1 MNARR
6 PSSHNRPAVLL
17 TGFGSFPGVP
27 VNETARLVPALAAIA
42 RDSFK
47 AHTIQHEILAAEWS
61 TAPVRLAALLERHKP
76 VLALHFGVAQ
86 DATGFRVE
94 CEGHNACRLSPDAMG
109 DVPASLNL
117 IADGAV
123 SQSVTVPVQTIVQR
137 LRSLGLPAYTSADA
151 GRYLCNAV
159 LYHSLTASTRCQHGF
174 RAGFIHLP
182 TDLAGPHLTFDAA
195 LSGSLEILKVCLE
208 QPGP

>member
-1 MNARR
+1 MTSDRPISNNRR
-6 PSSHNRPAVLL
+6 TVLL
-17 TGFGSFPGVP
+17 TGFGPFPGVP

-42 RDSFK
+42 RDTFK
-47 AHTIQHEILAAEWS
+47 AHTIHHEILPAEWG
-61 TAPVRLAALLERHKP
+61 TAPVRLAALLQTHKP

-94 CEGHNACRLSPDAMG
+94 CEGHNACRISPDAMG
-109 DVPASLNL
+109 DVPPALNL
-117 IADGAV
+117 VADGAL
-123 SQSVTVPVQTIVQR
+123 SQSVTVPVEAIVKR
-137 LRSLGLPAYTSADA
+137 LHSLGLPATSSTDA
-151 GRYLCNAV
+151 GRYLSNAV
-159 LYHSLTASTRCQHGF
+159 LYHSLTASTRSHHGF
-174 RAGFIHLP
+174 HAGFIHLP